1 VRVYCPSRKVE
12 IKSVSDAR
20 LCRRCIV
27 DRSLFAGKIIV
38 RLKRFSFGI
47 LLVSLL
53 MTGFLSGEEW
63 RQVSK
68 NPNLT
73 IYARHRSGSTLEEL
87 RAVGDV
93 NAAAIKVETVL
104 GEVAKYPE
112 FMPYTKES
120 HRIGSDDQLCYM
132 LLSPPVVGERDYTI
146 RVHRESR
153 KAEDGTTAYYSHW
166 ELANAEGPP
175 PRSGVS
181 RVNINEGSWL
191 LEPVGDRTRATY
203 ILYTDGGGIPAFLAN
218 IANKQSIAQLFEAL
232 RARVLGQ
239 K

>member
-1 VRVYCPSRKVE
+1 LIASC
-12 IKSVSDAR
+12 
-20 LCRRCIV
+20 
-27 DRSLFAGKIIV
+27 SLEKNIV
-38 RLKRFSFGI
+38 RLTRLSFGI
-47 LLVSLL
+47 LLVNLL

-63 RQVSK
+63 REVSK

-87 RAVGDV
+87 RAVGEVD
-93 NAAAIKVETVL
+93 ATAIKVETVL
-104 GEVAKYPE
+104 GAVAKYPE

-120 HRIGSDDQLCYM
+120 RLIGQDDQLCYM
-132 LLSPPVVGERDYTI
+132 LLNPPIVGERDYTI

-153 KAEDGTTAYYSHW
+153 KGGDGTTAYYSHW

-175 PRSGVS
+175 PRSGIN

-191 LEPVGDRTRATY
+191 LEPVGNRTRATY
-203 ILYTDGGGIPAFLAN
+203 MLYTDGGGIPAFLAN
-218 IANKQSIAQLFEAL
+218 IANKQSIGQLFEAL